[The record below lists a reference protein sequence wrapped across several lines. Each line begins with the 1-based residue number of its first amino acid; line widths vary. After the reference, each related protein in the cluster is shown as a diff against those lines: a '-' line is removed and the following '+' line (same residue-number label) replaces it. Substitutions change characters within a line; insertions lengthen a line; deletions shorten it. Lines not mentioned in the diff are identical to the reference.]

1 VIQKAAIGAGPELH
15 SDATDALPGCSSF
28 RWGGFAD
35 DIPEGIS
42 IATVAMLSARLL
54 RSQSPAALAAGLIG
68 MAFTIP
74 AAALAQPQY
83 EVIPVQVRTMERQV
97 VGYRQVPVYGQV
109 PVVRTQYVQS
119 PVYQQPSYQQA
130 RNYPAPYQDY
140 PSQPI
145 APPRYGPAPTS
156 WEEAQALQRRCSI
169 GRLVGGV
176 VGGGIGYAASRQDGR
191 AWAIPLGA
199 LLGSQ
204 VGCNAGQGRDP
215 LPW

>member
-1 VIQKAAIGAGPELH
+1 
-15 SDATDALPGCSSF
+15 
-28 RWGGFAD
+28 
-35 DIPEGIS
+35 
-42 IATVAMLSARLL
+42 MLIARLL
-54 RSQSPAALAAGLIG
+54 RSPSSAALAAGLVG
-68 MAFTIP
+68 MAAAIP
-74 AAALAQPQY
+74 AAALAQPY
-83 EVIPVQVRTMERQV
+83 YGSNPIPVQVRTMERQV

-109 PVVRTQYVQS
+109 PVVRTEYIQP
-119 PVYQQPSYQQA
+119 PVYQQPSYQQSGYQQA

-140 PSQPI
+140 PNQPI
-145 APPRYGPAPTS
+145 APPRYRPVPTS
-156 WEEAQALQRRCSI
+156 WEEAQALQRRCSV

>member
-1 VIQKAAIGAGPELH
+1 
-15 SDATDALPGCSSF
+15 
-28 RWGGFAD
+28 
-35 DIPEGIS
+35 
-42 IATVAMLSARLL
+42 MARSL
-54 RSQSPAALAAGLIG
+54 RFQSPVSLAAGLIG
-68 MAFTIP
+68 MALAIP
-74 AAALAQPQY
+74 TAATAQPFY
-83 EVIPVQVRTMERQV
+83 GSGPIPVQVQTMERRV

-119 PVYQQPSYQQA
+119 PVYQAPIDQDRYYQA
-130 RNYPAPYQDY
+130 RNFPAPYQDY
-140 PSQPI
+140 PNRLANPGFQQ
-145 APPRYGPAPTS
+145 APTS

-176 VGGGIGYAASRQDGR
+176 LGGGIGYAASRQDGR
-191 AWAIPLGA
+191 TWAVPLGA